1 MSGQNVTVFKYNYN
15 LPAQPLKVF
24 LRSRYHPTSSTTEIE
39 EVIANRIVINGKNV
53 GNDFSLSPGD
63 QVHYTHRREDE
74 STCLTNIVTLFEDEW
89 ILAISKPDGFPVTPS
104 GRFYFNSL
112 AISLREWSQ
121 NDEISPLHRLDIETS
136 GVLLFCKKKK
146 FRGKFQ
152 KLFERKQVTKDYIA
166 LVTGTPNVS
175 LIQGD
180 MVPLAGS
187 KIFSKQTLIPSRNPN
202 SQTLI
207 KGLIPREG
215 FNEVWL
221 SPVSG
226 KTNQLRVHMAS
237 IGCPIVGDKKYHP
250 NEEIYLDW
258 FKYRDIKRIINDL
271 LLPRQALHCHNVSFT
286 HPVTE
291 KTVHIQDATD
301 TWSKLLALLN
311 IKLPAR

>member
-1 MSGQNVTVFKYNYN
+1 MPGQNVTVFKYTYN
-15 LPAQPLKVF
+15 LPAQPLRHF
-24 LRSRYHPTSSTTEIE
+24 LQSRYRPTASATELE
-39 EVIANRIVINGKNV
+39 EMISQRIVINGNTV
-53 GNDFSLSPGD
+53 GNDFFLSPGD
-63 QVHYTHRREDE
+63 QIQYTHRREDE
-74 STCLTNIVTLFEDEW
+74 SAFLSNIVTLFEDDW
-89 ILAISKPDGFPVTPS
+89 ILAISKPDGLPVTPS

-112 AISLREWSQ
+112 AILMREWSQ

-187 KIFSKQTLIPSRNPN
+187 KIFSKQTLIPSSNPN
-202 SQTLI
+202 SKTLI

-215 FNEVWL
+215 FNEVRL
-221 SPVSG
+221 SPISG
-226 KTNQLRVHMAS
+226 KTNQIRVHMAS

-258 FKYRDIKRIINDL
+258 FKNRDINRIIKDL

-286 HPVTE
+286 HPVTD
-291 KTVHIQDATD
+291 KTVQIQDTTD
-301 TWSKLLALLN
+301 TWSNLLALLN
-311 IKLPAR
+311 IKY